1 MKNSCYTLERI
12 SKEPNPLFQSNPS
25 LGEWIYVAVIKD
37 SEQEQPFRVVVEN
50 FDDLAEAE
58 AQIRNW
64 IRCREE
70 EDARLG
76 TEAER
81 AEAESKAD
89 ENISKLQETFSK

>member
-1 MKNSCYTLERI
+1 MKNSCYTLDRI

-50 FDDLAEAE
+50 FEDLSEAE

-64 IRCREE
+64 IKCREE
-70 EDARLG
+70 EDAQLIA
-76 TEAER
+76 EQER
-81 AEAESKAD
+81 AEANLKAD
-89 ENISKLQETFSK
+89 ENISKLQEVFSK